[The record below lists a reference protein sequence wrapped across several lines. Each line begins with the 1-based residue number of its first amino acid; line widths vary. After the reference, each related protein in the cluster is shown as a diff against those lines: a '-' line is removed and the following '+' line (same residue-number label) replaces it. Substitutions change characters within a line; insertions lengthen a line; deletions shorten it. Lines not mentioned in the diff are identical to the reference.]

1 MAETPSLQPDMRTT
15 HNNVSLPTHA
25 MADRASRA
33 GAEFAANKMD
43 RARLRIVEFLSVSA
57 AAAIVYHQVMGRTL
71 QPSGVAQSNAVLQ
84 AVARA
89 LAEVAPIF
97 VLDPDSGT
105 QRPLDEVELA
115 FGVFQRGATLLRTPK
130 AEHRKLAVRRADMR
144 AAIEAFRVVGRR
156 F

>member
-1 MAETPSLQPDMRTT
+1 MRTT
-15 HNNVSLPTHA
+15 HNNLRPLRARQQDS
-25 MADRASRA
+25 ASRA
-33 GAEFAANKMD
+33 GAEFAATRMD
-43 RARLRIVEFLSVSA
+43 RSQLQIVEFLSVSA
-57 AAAIVYHQVMGRTL
+57 AAAIVYHQVMGQPL

-84 AVARA
+84 TVASA

-105 QRPLDEVELA
+105 QQRLGEVDLL

-130 AEHRKLAVRRADMR
+130 SEHRKLVVRRADMR
-144 AAIEAFRVVGRR
+144 AAIETFRVVGRR